1 MAKHRKPKYVN
12 AYKDRHG
19 KWRIYLRRPDQ
30 PQLAL
35 PGPLYSEAFWKAYH
49 AAMNGQR
56 VDTPKRAAAGSVS
69 AAIAAYYESSQFK
82 VLAKITQSTYRNTLE
97 RFRKDYGALP
107 LAGMRTQD
115 VNRILAGM
123 SPGAAVHLRKRLN
136 QLFEFASAI
145 GLATGNPVKDASRV
159 RKKTVGYRTWS
170 EPDIAAYRAKWG
182 EDTPQRLAMEIL
194 LYTGLRRSDA
204 VRIGWR
210 HVVEDRI
217 EIVASKTGVDL
228 SIPMHEELWR
238 FLKERPRTDPTF
250 IVTAYG
256 QPRSEKAFT
265 GFISEAARDAGIDEQ
280 ASPHG
285 LRKAACRRLADA
297 GASAHEIMAITGHT
311 KIEEILTY
319 TKAAEQRRLAS
330 SAMAKMAG
338 AYDLKVPNPTKGLGE
353 TADNPLKLLA
363 GLGEMARPTGLEPV
377 FPP

>member
-1 MAKHRKPKYVN
+1 LAQHRKPKYVN

-30 PQLAL
+30 PQVSL

-49 AAMNGQR
+49 AARDGQA
-56 VDTPKRAAAGSVS
+56 VVVPKAGNAGSIS
-69 AAIAAYYESSQFK
+69 AAIAAYYESSEFK

-115 VNRILAGM
+115 VNRVLTSM
-123 SPGAAVHLRKRLN
+123 SPGAAVHLRKRLH
-136 QLFEFASAI
+136 QLFDFASGI
-145 GLATGNPVKDASRV
+145 GMCSGNPVKDAKRI

-170 EPDIAAYRAKWG
+170 EADIAAYRTKWS
-182 EDTPQRLAMEIL
+182 EDTPQRLAAEFL
-194 LYTGLRRSDA
+194 LYTGLRRADA
-204 VRIGWR
+204 VRIGWK
-210 HVVEDRI
+210 HVVEGRI
-217 EIVASKTGVDL
+217 EIVASKTGAAL
-228 SIPMHEELWR
+228 SVPIHEELWR
-238 FLKERPRTDPTF
+238 FIKHRPRTDPTF

-256 QPRSEKAFT
+256 QARSEKAFT
-265 GFISEAARDAGIDEQ
+265 GFISEAAREAGIGEQ

-319 TKAAEQRRLAS
+319 TKAAEQRRLAA
-330 SAMAKMAG
+330 SAMAKMAS
-338 AYDLKVPNPTKGLGE
+338 AFDLKLPNPDDGLGE
-353 TADNPLKLLA
+353 TADNPLKFLA